1 MFNKTTEKQV
11 AWKNPT
17 VSTAPFKIAKVN
29 FKCPRLVLQCTH
41 RHSFRQIIMK
51 FGEKED
57 KGLEVESTWERRSN
71 TCCIYT
77 HPCRATVTG
86 YKGIMMRWNGK
97 EKWEKTYRG
106 SESSGC
112 RKYLL
117 QTSGLL
123 WLSAAPGL
131 ARKLRLVALEIGTD
145 GRALLGWATA
155 RAEQRR
161 NKDILIMFICIV
173 TLPPVIT

>member
-17 VSTAPFKIAKVN
+17 VSTAPFKIAKIT
-29 FKCPRLVLQCTH
+29 FQRPRLRSNGH
-41 RHSFRQIIMK
+41 RFWQIIMK
-51 FGEKED
+51 FGEKEY
-57 KGLEVESTWERRSN
+57 KGARGGEYMRTKVKHCW
-71 TCCIYT
+71 IYT

-86 YKGIMMRWNGK
+86 YKAIMMRWNGK

-161 NKDILIMFICIV
+161 NKDFLIMFICLV
-173 TLPPVIT
+173 TLPSVIT